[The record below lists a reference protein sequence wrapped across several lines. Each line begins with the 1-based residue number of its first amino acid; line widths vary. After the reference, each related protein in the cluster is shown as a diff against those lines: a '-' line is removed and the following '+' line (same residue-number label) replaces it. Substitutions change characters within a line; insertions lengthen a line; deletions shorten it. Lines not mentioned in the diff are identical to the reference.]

1 MFLNFTRSIA
11 MSSSLHFSGCVITL
25 IVTASFL
32 GCSAQEQSEPKATT
46 TPPSQPA
53 AAETAESSEDDAK
66 IEAAL
71 ANLSPEDRALA
82 AKQKTCPVT
91 DELLGSM
98 GTPIKVTVEGREVF
112 LCCKG
117 CEDEIKSNFA
127 KYEEKLPGA

>member
-1 MFLNFTRSIA
+1 
-11 MSSSLHFSGCVITL
+11 MSSSLRLSRWVTTL
-25 IVTASFL
+25 MLTATFL
-32 GCSAQEQSEPKATT
+32 GCSAKEPSDLKETT
-46 TPPSQPA
+46 TPASQPA
-53 AAETAESSEDDAK
+53 AEMAESTENTPE

-71 ANLSPEDRALA
+71 ANLSSEDRALA

>member
-11 MSSSLHFSGCVITL
+11 VFSSLHPSGWVITL
-25 IVTASFL
+25 IVTATFL
-32 GCSAQEQSEPKATT
+32 GCSAQERSKPNETP
-46 TPPSQPA
+46 TPPSQP
-53 AAETAESSEDDAK
+53 AAETAESSEDEAR

-71 ANLSPEDRALA
+71 ANLSPEDRTLA
-82 AKQKTCPVT
+82 EKQKTCPVT
-91 DELLGSM
+91 DEPLGSM

-127 KYEEKLPGA
+127 KYKQKLPEA

>member
-1 MFLNFTRSIA
+1 
-11 MSSSLHFSGCVITL
+11 MSSSLNFSGWIITL
-25 IVTASFL
+25 IVTAAFL
-32 GCSAQEQSEPKATT
+32 GCSAQEQLEPKTTT

-71 ANLSPEDRALA
+71 ATLSPEDRALA
-82 AKQKTCPVT
+82 EKQQTCPVT

-112 LCCKG
+112 LCCQG

-127 KYEEKLPGA
+127 KYEAKLPDA